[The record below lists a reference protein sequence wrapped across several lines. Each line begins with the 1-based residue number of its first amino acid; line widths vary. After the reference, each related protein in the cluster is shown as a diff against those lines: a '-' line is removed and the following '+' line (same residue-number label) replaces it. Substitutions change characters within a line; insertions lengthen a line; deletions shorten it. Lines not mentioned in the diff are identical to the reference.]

1 MINFHASIQCL
12 RIDAYNQCMTKDRD
26 DDTSA
31 DVQSDDEET
40 TQRENDKDKS
50 NADET
55 DADDG
60 KRFERSDNLRRR
72 SEWFQKRTGGR

>member
-1 MINFHASIQCL
+1 M
-12 RIDAYNQCMTKDRD
+12 MKDRD

-31 DVQSDDEET
+31 AADVQSDNDEKSH
-40 TQRENDKDKS
+40 RENDKGQS
-50 NADET
+50 NTDES
-55 DADDG
+55 DADKT

>member
-1 MINFHASIQCL
+1 MKN
-12 RIDAYNQCMTKDRD
+12 DRD

-31 DVQSDDEET
+31 AADVQFDDEET
-40 TQRENDKDKS
+40 SQRENDKDKS
-50 NADET
+50 NAEET
-55 DADDG
+55 DADDT